1 MDNKEYTLE
10 KISYSRKEDCRI
22 MESVLKVWFQD
33 PKTLNLASPYLTYPF
48 NFRDWL
54 SKSYSDSQ
62 FRIISLVI
70 KKESWIVGHVSYRI
84 EKYKVYIFHL
94 IIDKNYRR
102 LGLAKKLICKI
113 EEFCHDKQK
122 TIILK
127 IFKKNREA
135 IDFFINLN
143 YTITTSKNTKSIKM
157 KKL

>member
-33 PKTLNLASPYLTYPF
+33 PKTLNLVSPYLTYPF
-48 NFRDWL
+48 NFGDWL
-54 SKSYSDSQ
+54 SKNYFNSQ
-62 FRIISLVI
+62 FKIISLVI
-70 KKESWIVGHVSYRI
+70 KKESWIIGHVSYRI
-84 EKYKVYIFHL
+84 EKYKVHIFHL

-102 LGLAKKLICKI
+102 LGLAKKLISKI
-113 EEFCHDKQK
+113 EEFCRDKQK
-122 TIILK
+122 TIILN
-127 IFKKNREA
+127 ILKKNKEA

-143 YTITTSKNTKSIKM
+143 YTITTSKNTNSIKM